1 MAGSTLLTDKM
12 NSLVMRLDID
22 GTILSMNPYAGR
34 FFGVEPAVCA
44 GRKIGACIEGVGS
57 SVERVFTSI
66 LSRVIKDPDGF
77 LSSYGEIPAVGGSSV
92 WISWTH
98 NALRNSRGGI
108 EEVVLVGNEMTA
120 YKHLEYDLKDTN
132 DRFKVMLENIQTGVL
147 IIDPSESIILYAN
160 NVASGIFG
168 IPREMIIGEPCKSFC
183 SSGGT
188 LCSIDP
194 AEADAPMGR
203 NIETSYVR
211 NDGKRIHLIRNLAKV
226 NFRGTDFILES
237 FIDISLKKQAEE
249 RLVSASNQIENLL
262 SSIVSVLIGVAI
274 NDNITHWNK
283 VAENLFDVRAED
295 VLNTSFPN
303 CGINW
308 EWNRI
313 YEGIAD
319 SILLEK
325 ITHLSNVEF
334 IGKEGKAGY
343 LDMTINAIM
352 DQKKEVTGFLLFG
365 EDVTEKEL
373 NKALLEEIE
382 NRKKVELELTRLNS
396 ELERLAKEDP
406 LTGLPNRRFF
416 MDQFE
421 KEFQRA
427 QRYSMDLSMMILDV
441 DHFKMINDTHGHQV
455 GDKVLI
461 SLANVIRDSL
471 RSSDMAGRYGGEEF
485 CIFLPQTDAQQAVA
499 VAEKLRN
506 AVSLLQF
513 HGENDFSMTC
523 SIGVTVLHSGDI
535 DITGIIRRADEA
547 LYEAKETGRN
557 RVSINY

>member
-1 MAGSTLLTDKM
+1 MAGSGLLTDKM
-12 NSLVMRLDID
+12 NSIVMRLDID
-22 GTILSMNPYAGR
+22 GTILSMNPYSGR

-44 GRKIGACIEGVGS
+44 GRKISACIGADGNTAD
-57 SVERVFTSI
+57 RVFTSI

-77 LSSYGEIPAVGGSSV
+77 LTSFGEITAAGGIPV
-92 WISWTH
+92 WITWTH
-98 NALRNSRGGI
+98 SALHNDKGGI
-108 EEVVLVGNEMTA
+108 EEVILVGNEMTA

-132 DRFKVMLENIQTGVL
+132 DRFKVMLENIQTGVI

-168 IPREMIIGEPCKSFC
+168 IPRDQIVGEPCKTFC

-194 AEADAPMGR
+194 AETDAPMGR
-203 NIETSYVR
+203 NLETSYMR
-211 NDGKRIHLIRNLAKV
+211 TDGKQIHLIRNLSKV

-237 FIDISLKKQAEE
+237 FIDITQKKQAEE
-249 RLVSASNQIENLL
+249 RLVNASNQIENLL

-283 VAENLFDVRAED
+283 VAEDLFNIRAEN
-295 VLNTSFPN
+295 VLNTTFPN

-325 ITHLSNVEF
+325 IVHLSNIEF
-334 IGKEGKAGY
+334 IGNEGKTGY

-382 NRKKVELELTRLNS
+382 NRKKVQQELIRLNS

-421 KEFQRA
+421 KEYLRA
-427 QRYSMDLSMMILDV
+427 ERYGFELALMILDV

-461 SLANVIRDSL
+461 ALAEAIRNSL

-485 CIFLPQTDAQQAVA
+485 CIFLPQTDGQQAAA

-506 AVSLLQF
+506 AVSKLQF
-513 HGENDFSMTC
+513 SGETDFSMTC
-523 SIGVTVLHSGDI
+523 SIGVTVLHPGKD
-535 DITGIIRRADEA
+535 DITSIIRRADEA

-557 RVSINY
+557 RVSLHC